1 MGLEPRAAR
10 AGRAGWRPLGLG
22 SGSYRSAAGVGMQ
35 GGPASGTGQPAGRR
49 HATRGSA
56 GLPRCPH
63 RRPCLHGPRSATRLP
78 LPPPVSRVTPPQPA
92 APARAPCTHRRTF
105 AGGSPRSTWGGRGH
119 GVVPWEKLR
128 TPAPASG
135 SKQHGDK
142 LGRRTDRESLEPPPA
157 SAELT
162 PRPQPPGRLAG
173 APVYFRGYTAPPR
186 RSSEADRP
194 REGVPAT
201 PGAPAPASPRGA
213 PGAARTPP
221 LDPAPSR
228 RRAGLGTGSRAAGEA
243 GERRAPL
250 G

>member
-1 MGLEPRAAR
+1 MAPSRAGKWELQVR
-10 AGRAGWRPLGLG
+10 CGGGDAGRAGEWHRAASRPPPRYKGLG
-22 SGSYRSAAGVGMQ
+22 RAASLPAQAAVPSRATERDAPPAAASRVPRDTAAAGRP
-35 GGPASGTGQPAGRR
+35 GPGRR
-49 HATRGSA
+49 
-56 GLPRCPH
+56 
-63 RRPCLHGPRSATRLP
+63 
-78 LPPPVSRVTPPQPA
+78 
-92 APARAPCTHRRTF
+92 PARAPCTHRRTF

-142 LGRRTDRESLEPPPA
+142 LGRRTNRESLEPPPA

-201 PGAPAPASPRGA
+201 PAAPAPASPRGA

-228 RRAGLGTGSRAAGEA
+228 RRAGLGTGSQAAGEA